1 MEGLGGLEVIRL
13 ANDHAVPLVV
23 NGSEALIEL
32 IETPYL
38 LSRPFAAPPGVPPA
52 RAKALQ
58 DAFMAVHKDK
68 DYLAD
73 AAKLGI
79 DVSPIDGNAIH
90 SIIDKL
96 AKMPPAELHSVQKL
110 IEGG

>member
-1 MEGLGGLEVIRL
+1 MRSWPCTRTRII
-13 ANDHAVPLVV
+13 
-23 NGSEALIEL
+23 S
-32 IETPYL
+32 
-38 LSRPFAAPPGVPPA
+38 
-52 RAKALQ
+52 
-58 DAFMAVHKDK
+58 
-68 DYLAD
+68 AD